1 MQPQIAF
8 AKTFMDSYSRL
19 PKQQQKRARDLIE
32 KFQRDPERAGINFER
47 IAGATDDKVR
57 SLRVDQAY
65 RAIVVHP
72 PKGDVYLYVWVAN
85 HDDAYD
91 WVRHKRFEVNPKSG
105 IFQLYDMDVV
115 DEFAGTPEESAIPSS
130 RPADTLPG
138 LFDDQDDEDLLL
150 IGVPQPLLP
159 TVRALKTEAQFEELA
174 PYLPE
179 DAAEMLLMLAA
190 GYSLLEAIEE
200 SGRPKEQQAV
210 DTTDF
215 STALEKPESQRAF
228 RIIDGEKEL
237 EQMLDAPLEKW
248 RTFLHPS
255 QRRIIRMRTNGPA
268 RVLGGAGTGKTVV
281 LMHRAKFLL
290 ENVFPNPDD
299 RLLVTT
305 YTRNLA
311 LDLESHLRTLCGDQA
326 HRLEVINL
334 HAWAKRYMQS
344 LGFGFVPI
352 DQATKQRLMDQA
364 VSEAD
369 DLNLLTSFYLDEWD
383 HVAQA
388 QEVLTRDDYFRA
400 RRVGR
405 GTRLSRAQKAR
416 VWRVLSRYRELL
428 EARSLT
434 EWPDLVRES
443 RLVIQRKELPL
454 RYAAVLADEVQD
466 FSASDLRLLRAIAPE
481 GQDTLFV
488 VGDGHQRIYGQ
499 PVALSQCGIEIRG
512 RAHRLRVNYR
522 TTEQIGRKALSI
534 LTGLNIDDLDGGLDS
549 LKGYSSVRSGPAPDV
564 RYFARESDEADFIIQ
579 TIKQWVAE
587 GVGLE
592 SICIAARTNS
602 QVNDR
607 YIPILKQAE
616 FPTVAIRRDPET
628 EARRQGIRLATMHR
642 MKGLEFPRVI
652 LAGTQRGKM
661 PLAAGEYADNAS
673 LEDHELKERC
683 LLYVAATRARDAL
696 VITGFGEPSPFLE

>member
-32 KFQRDPERAGINFER
+32 KFQRDPESPGINFER
-47 IAGATDDKVR
+47 ISGATDDKVR

-72 PKGDVYLYVWVAN
+72 PKGDVYLCVWVAN

-91 WVRHKRFEVNPKSG
+91 WVRNKRFEVNPRSG

-115 DEFAGTPEESAIPSS
+115 DEVASTPVESAMAPKP
-130 RPADTLPG
+130 RADTTPG
-138 LFDDQDDEDLLL
+138 LFDGQDDEDLLL

-200 SGRPKEQQAV
+200 SGRPKEPEAV
-210 DTTDF
+210 DTEDF
-215 STALEKPESQRAF
+215 TTALEKPESQRAF
-228 RIIDGEKEL
+228 RIVDGEEEL
-237 EQMLDAPLEKW
+237 EQMLEAPLEKW

-281 LMHRAKFLL
+281 LMHRTKSLL
-290 ENVFPNPDD
+290 ENVFPRQDD
-299 RLLVTT
+299 HILVTT
-305 YTRNLA
+305 YTKNLA
-311 LDLESHLRTLCGDQA
+311 LDLESHLRSLCRSQA
-326 HRLEVINL
+326 SRLEVINL
-334 HAWAKRYMQS
+334 HAWAKRYMQAQ
-344 LGFGFVPI
+344 GFQFVPV

-369 DLNLLTSFYLDEWD
+369 DLNLSPSFYLDEWD

-388 QEVLTRDDYFRA
+388 QEVLSRDDYFRA

-428 EARSLT
+428 DARNLT

-443 RLVIQRKELPL
+443 RLVLEQKGLPL
-454 RYAAVLADEVQD
+454 PYAAVLADEVQD
-466 FSASDLRLLRAIAPE
+466 FSASDLKLLRAIAPE
-481 GQDTLFV
+481 GPDTLFV

-499 PVALSQCGIEIRG
+499 PIALSRCGIEIRG
-512 RAHRLRVNYR
+512 RAHRLRINYR
-522 TTEQIGRKALSI
+522 TTEEIGRKGLSI
-534 LTGLNIDDLDGGLDS
+534 LTGLDIDDLDGGLDS
-549 LKGYSSVRSGPAPDV
+549 LKGYSSLRSGPPPAV
-564 RYFARESDEADFIIQ
+564 RYFAKESDEADLIVE
-579 TIKQWVAE
+579 TVKAWVAE
-587 GVGLE
+587 GVAPE
-592 SICIAARTNS
+592 SICVAARTNS
-602 QVNDR
+602 QVDDR
-607 YIPILKQAE
+607 YIPILRNAGFQ
-616 FPTVAIRRDPET
+616 TVVVRRDPEA
-628 EARRQGIRLATMHR
+628 EARHPGIRLATMHR

-652 LAGTQRGKM
+652 LAGTQKGKM
-661 PLAAGEYADNAS
+661 PLAAGEYADHAS